1 MTSVYFCYDR
11 FSYLYLIDVGSDT
24 ACYIWIYH
32 VFTYVSHTH
41 INEHINEV
49 NEILFFNSS
58 PIDEAMTPRWR
69 QIIYVFIILRTQI
82 PNFACFDPFKFIYSN
97 AQASNKDFSRDGF
110 SLNFSV
116 HWFYHYILR
125 DENTDLL
132 KRKRKTSCISHQCC
146 ICLKILLIL
155 LKS

>member
-97 AQASNKDFSRDGF
+97 LQASNKDFSREFF
-110 SLNFSV
+110 SFNFFCS
-116 HWFYHYILR
+116 
-125 DENTDLL
+125 
-132 KRKRKTSCISHQCC
+132 
-146 ICLKILLIL
+146 LIL
-155 LKS
+155 SLHHERKAQIYSKEKEKQAVFHINAVFAWRFC